1 MDNVFFHVD
10 MDAFYAAVEQ
20 LDNPELRGK
29 PVVVGGTGI
38 RGVVS
43 TCSYEARVYG
53 VRSAMPAGEAKKRCP
68 DCIFV
73 PVRMN
78 RYMSVSRSIM
88 EILQSFSPVV
98 NKVSID
104 EAYLDMTGTS
114 LIFGTPVEAAVKLKA
129 EIREKTGLTISVGI
143 AENRM
148 LAKLASEYGKP
159 DGLYQ
164 IEKGKEI
171 QFLDSVKLKDLWG
184 VGKKMLRRLHELGIS
199 DVRQLRSY
207 SKKMLIGM
215 LGDNAAEYIYKTVRG
230 EDPGIWNNCPK
241 SRSISSETTFDKD
254 IIDIRILKKELL
266 DISQQLM
273 FRLMETGCSSRTTAI
288 KIKYHDFES
297 ITARKTIKAKIMC
310 SDEIYMALQELLESR
325 LDRSKP
331 VRLIGAALMSLEG
344 EEKGEQL
351 DLFENS
357 YSKKREV
364 EKAVQAL
371 SKKKPGLKVFKAT
384 LIDKSNP

>member
-10 MDAFYAAVEQ
+10 MDAFYAAIEQ

-29 PVVVGGTGI
+29 PVAVGGTGT

-68 DCIFV
+68 NCIFV

-78 RYMSVSRSIM
+78 RYMSVSGSIM
-88 EILQSFSPVV
+88 EILHSFSPIV

-114 LIFGTPVEAAVKLKA
+114 LIFGTPLEAAAKLKA

-184 VGKKMLRRLHELGIS
+184 VGKKMLQRLNELGIS
-199 DVRQLRSY
+199 EVRQLRSY

-215 LGDNAAEYIYKTVRG
+215 LGENAAEYIYKTVRG

-254 IIDIRILKKELL
+254 ITDIRILKKELL

-297 ITARKTIKAKIMC
+297 ITAQKTIRAGIMC
-310 SDEIYMALQELLESR
+310 SDEIYKALQELLESR

-344 EEKGEQL
+344 EKKGEQL

-384 LIDKSNP
+384 LIDKNNP

>member
-10 MDAFYAAVEQ
+10 MDAFYAAIEQ

-29 PVVVGGTGI
+29 PVAVGGTGT

-68 DCIFV
+68 NCIFV

-88 EILQSFSPVV
+88 EILHSFSPVV

-114 LIFGTPVEAAVKLKA
+114 LIFGTPLEAAAKLKA

-184 VGKKMLRRLHELGIS
+184 VGKKMLQRLNELGIS
-199 DVRQLRSY
+199 EVRQLRFY

-215 LGDNAAEYIYKTVRG
+215 LGENAAEYIYKTVRG

-254 IIDIRILKKELL
+254 ITDIRILKKELL

-297 ITARKTIKAKIMC
+297 ITAQKTIRAGIMC
-310 SDEIYMALQELLESR
+310 SDEIYKALQELLESR

-344 EEKGEQL
+344 EKKGEQL

-384 LIDKSNP
+384 LIDKNNP

>member
-10 MDAFYAAVEQ
+10 MDAFYAAIEQ

-29 PVVVGGTGI
+29 PVAVGGTGT

-68 DCIFV
+68 NCIFV

-88 EILQSFSPVV
+88 EILHSFSPVV

-114 LIFGTPVEAAVKLKA
+114 LIFGTPLEAAAKLKA

-184 VGKKMLRRLHELGIS
+184 VGKKMLQRLNELGIS
-199 DVRQLRSY
+199 EVRQLRSY

-215 LGDNAAEYIYKTVRG
+215 LGENAAEYIYKTVRG

-254 IIDIRILKKELL
+254 ITDIRILKKELL

-273 FRLMETGCSSRTTAI
+273 FRLMETGSSSRTTAI

-297 ITARKTIKAKIMC
+297 ITAQKTIRAGIMC
-310 SDEIYMALQELLESR
+310 SDEIYKALQELLESR

-384 LIDKSNP
+384 LIDKNNP

>member
-10 MDAFYAAVEQ
+10 MDAFYAAIEQ

-29 PVVVGGTGI
+29 PVAVGGTGT

-68 DCIFV
+68 NCIFV

-88 EILQSFSPVV
+88 EILHSFSPVV

-114 LIFGTPVEAAVKLKA
+114 LIFGTPLEAAAKLKA

-184 VGKKMLRRLHELGIS
+184 VGKKMLQRLNELGIS
-199 DVRQLRSY
+199 EVRQLRSY

-215 LGDNAAEYIYKTVRG
+215 LGENAAEYIYKTVRG

-254 IIDIRILKKELL
+254 ITDIRILKKELL

-297 ITARKTIKAKIMC
+297 ITAQKTIRAGIMC
-310 SDEIYMALQELLESR
+310 SDEIYKALQELLESR

-344 EEKGEQL
+344 EKKGEQL

-384 LIDKSNP
+384 LIDKNNP

>member
-10 MDAFYAAVEQ
+10 MDAFYAAIEQ
-20 LDNPELRGK
+20 LDNPALRGK
-29 PVVVGGTGI
+29 PVVVGGTGK

-43 TCSYEARVYG
+43 TCSYEARAYG

-68 DCIFV
+68 SCIFV

-78 RYMSVSRSIM
+78 RYLTVSRQIM
-88 EILQSFSPVV
+88 EILKSFSPEV

-104 EAYLDMTGTS
+104 EAYLDMTGTG
-114 LIFGTPVEAAVKLKA
+114 LIFGTPHEAALKLKTA
-129 EIREKTGLTISVGI
+129 VKEKTGLTISVGI
-143 AENRM
+143 ARNRM

-171 QFLDSVKLKDLWG
+171 EFLDSVKLKDLWG
-184 VGKKMLRRLHELGIS
+184 VGKKMVERLQELGIS
-199 DVRQLRSY
+199 DIKQLRSY
-207 SKKMLIGM
+207 SKKMLCGM
-215 LGDNAAEYIYKTVRG
+215 LGDNAAEYIYKIVRG
-230 EDPGIWNNCPK
+230 EDPGIWNDCPK
-241 SRSISSETTFDKD
+241 SRSISSETTFEKD
-254 IIDIRILKKELL
+254 TSDITILKRELL
-266 DISQQLM
+266 DISRQLM
-273 FRLMETGCSSRTTAI
+273 FRLMETGCTSKTVAI
-288 KIKYHDFES
+288 KIKYHDFVS
-297 ITARKTIKAKIMC
+297 VTARNTISANIMC
-310 SDEIYMALQELLESR
+310 SDEIYKVLLQLLESK

-331 VRLIGAALMSLEG
+331 VRLIGAALMSLED

-351 DLFENS
+351 DLFESS

-371 SKKKPGLKVFKAT
+371 SKKKPGIKIFKAT
-384 LIDKSNP
+384 LINKQGL

>member
-10 MDAFYAAVEQ
+10 MDAFYAAIEQ

-29 PVVVGGTGI
+29 PVAVGGTGT

-68 DCIFV
+68 NCIFV

-88 EILQSFSPVV
+88 EILHSFSPVV

-114 LIFGTPVEAAVKLKA
+114 LIFGTPLEAAAKLKT

-184 VGKKMLRRLHELGIS
+184 VGKKMLQRLNELGIS
-199 DVRQLRSY
+199 EVRQLRSY

-215 LGDNAAEYIYKTVRG
+215 LGENAAEYIYKTVRG

-254 IIDIRILKKELL
+254 ITDIRILKKELL

-297 ITARKTIKAKIMC
+297 ITAQKTIRAGIMC
-310 SDEIYMALQELLESR
+310 SDEIYKALQELLESR

-344 EEKGEQL
+344 EKKGEQL

-384 LIDKSNP
+384 LIDKNNP

>member
-10 MDAFYAAVEQ
+10 MDAFYAAIEQ

-29 PVVVGGTGI
+29 PVAVGGTGT

-68 DCIFV
+68 NCIFV

-88 EILQSFSPVV
+88 EILHSFSPVV

-114 LIFGTPVEAAVKLKA
+114 LIFGTPLEAAAKLKA

-184 VGKKMLRRLHELGIS
+184 VGKKMLQRLNELGIS
-199 DVRQLRSY
+199 EVRQLRSY

-215 LGDNAAEYIYKTVRG
+215 LGENAAEYIYKTVRG

-254 IIDIRILKKELL
+254 ITDIRILKKELL

-297 ITARKTIKAKIMC
+297 ITAQKTIRAGIMC
-310 SDEIYMALQELLESR
+310 SDEIYKALQELLESR

-364 EKAVQAL
+364 KKAVQAL

-384 LIDKSNP
+384 LIDKNNP

>member
-10 MDAFYAAVEQ
+10 MDAFYAAIEQ

-29 PVVVGGTGI
+29 PVAVGGTGT

-68 DCIFV
+68 NCIFV

-88 EILQSFSPVV
+88 EILHSFSPVV

-114 LIFGTPVEAAVKLKA
+114 LIFGTPLEAAAKLKA

-184 VGKKMLRRLHELGIS
+184 VGKKMLQRLNELGIS
-199 DVRQLRSY
+199 EVRQLRSY

-215 LGDNAAEYIYKTVRG
+215 LGENAAEYIYKTVRG

-254 IIDIRILKKELL
+254 ITDIRILKKELL

-297 ITARKTIKAKIMC
+297 ITAQKTIRAGIMC
-310 SDEIYMALQELLESR
+310 SDEIYKALQELLESR

-384 LIDKSNP
+384 LIDKNNP